1 MNMFVRVHVNCIF
14 MNRCPV
20 KKKIKFMS
28 VKSLKTFCTYFTRKP
43 AGVEPKRREGG
54 NPGGGGVTPSF

>member
-1 MNMFVRVHVNCIF
+1 

-54 NPGGGGVTPSF
+54 NPGGGSVTPSF